1 MMRACIRD
9 CCAVAARGI
18 ASRRRWGGH
27 GGVLQVHMRRHRRNH
42 YKARQLLGKLAL
54 VDLAGSERAAET
66 NNMGQKLRDGANINR
81 SLLSLANCIHQLGK
95 GGAAGAGG
103 GRTYVPYR
111 NSKLTRLLKDGL
123 EGNSRTVMVATVA
136 AASDQYHHSIN
147 TLKYANRAKDIKTH
161 IVQNVASVES
171 HVADYRRIIDNLQ
184 VRPTA
189 SRDCHLTHS
198 TVGPSAQAAHNP
210 SWRTTSPA
218 AGLTNSRVVGAEH
231 MAD

>member
-1 MMRACIRD
+1 
-9 CCAVAARGI
+9 
-18 ASRRRWGGH
+18 
-27 GGVLQVHMRRHRRNH
+27 MRRHQRNH

-66 NNMGQKLRDGANINR
+66 NNIGHKLRDGANINR

-95 GGAAGAGG
+95 GGAAAAAGG

-184 VRPTA
+184 VRPRGHGRRRCSSGVYEWMYA
-189 SRDCHLTHS
+189 CWACLHCF
-198 TVGPSAQAAHNP
+198 
-210 SWRTTSPA
+210 
-218 AGLTNSRVVGAEH
+218 
-231 MAD
+231 

>member
-1 MMRACIRD
+1 
-9 CCAVAARGI
+9 
-18 ASRRRWGGH
+18 
-27 GGVLQVHMRRHRRNH
+27 MRRHQRNH

-66 NNMGQKLRDGANINR
+66 NNIGHKLRDGANINR

-95 GGAAGAGG
+95 GGAAAAAGG

-184 VRPTA
+184 VRPGGHGRGGARLACMNGCTRA
-189 SRDCHLTHS
+189 GRVS
-198 TVGPSAQAAHNP
+198 TVFRCAFTLSGTCA
-210 SWRTTSPA
+210 WE
-218 AGLTNSRVVGAEH
+218 GRV
-231 MAD
+231 D